1 MLVLVGL
8 VILLDGKEKN
18 NNYCKAIGTFLILV
32 AVAICLP
39 IMARDS
45 VRYIKEKGIE
55 DYLNGKVE
63 VIQTEE
69 FNYYLWD

>member
-1 MLVLVGL
+1 MLLE
-8 VILLDGKEKN
+8 GKEKD
-18 NNYCKAIGTFLILV
+18 NNYCKAMGSFFIII
-32 AVAICLP
+32 AVSICLP
-39 IMARDS
+39 IMVNDS